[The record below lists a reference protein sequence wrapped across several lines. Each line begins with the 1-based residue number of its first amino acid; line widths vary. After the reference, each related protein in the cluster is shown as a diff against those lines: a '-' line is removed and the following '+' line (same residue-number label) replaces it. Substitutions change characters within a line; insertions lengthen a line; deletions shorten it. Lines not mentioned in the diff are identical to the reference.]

1 VKLARFVAG
10 GRCEEGRL
18 VDPGVLLDTAGRR
31 HAEAD
36 VTFLPPVPAPAKI
49 LGLALNYA
57 DHSAELGLEQP
68 KEPAIFFKPA
78 TALAGH
84 RGEIVY
90 PAGVEY
96 LHYENELAVVIGR
109 RCRRVRAADALD
121 VVAGY
126 TIANDVTVRDFVT
139 NTFRPPV
146 KAKGWD
152 SFLPLGPY
160 LVRDEIEDPHA
171 LGLRTYVNGE
181 LRQEGNTRDAIWRV
195 GPLIE
200 WLTEFMT
207 LEAGDVLLTGTPRG
221 LSHLH
226 PGDEVR
232 LEVDGL
238 GALESRVVAEAGE
251 RPEEDGWVR

>member
-1 VKLARFVAG
+1 VKRARFLAG
-10 GRCEEGRL
+10 GRHEEGHL
-18 VDPGVLLDTAGRR
+18 AEPGVLVDTAGRR

-36 VTFLPPVPAPAKI
+36 VAFLPPVHAPGKI

-57 DHSAELGLEQP
+57 EHGAELGMEPP
-68 KEPAIFFKPA
+68 KEPAVFFKPA
-78 TALAGH
+78 TALVGH

-121 VVAGY
+121 AVAGY

-152 SFLPLGPY
+152 TFLPLGPY
-160 LVRDEIEDPHA
+160 LVEGEIEDPHA
-171 LGLRTYVNGE
+171 LRLRTYVNGE
-181 LRQEGNTRDAIWRV
+181 LRQEGCTADVIWRV

-226 PGDEVR
+226 PGDELR

-238 GALESRVVAEAGE
+238 GALESRVVA
-251 RPEEDGWVR
+251 DGG